1 MKTET
6 LEKWQALIQQQT
18 ISDLP
23 IIQFCKLKQISPTCF
38 YKYKNHLKTNTQASI
53 TKPFIKV
60 KPPETSNRID
70 VIKIQYQQTT
80 LSLPSNLEAVW
91 VADLLKALA

>member
-1 MKTET
+1 MKTKT
-6 LEKWQALIQQQT
+6 LEKWQALIQQQE

-38 YKYKNHLKTNTQASI
+38 YKYKNHLKTNTQDNI
-53 TKPFIKV
+53 NKPFIKV
-60 KPPETSNRID
+60 QTPESSNTID
-70 VIKIQYQQTT
+70 VIKIQYQQTI